1 MHHYVTGQRPQ
12 IMAWMISIRYVCR
25 TGAQIENSIFSCQS
39 SRDVRRLK
47 QISRLDISEA
57 VWMASGPWA
66 SAEQSTPPANLGIAP
81 CILERRSTFAW
92 A

>member
-12 IMAWMISIRYVCR
+12 IMAWMISIRYSR
-25 TGAQIENSIFSCQS
+25 RKEGQIERSMFSCQS
-39 SRDVRRLK
+39 SRDMGRLQ
-47 QISRLDISEA
+47 QISKLDISEA

-66 SAEQSTPPANLGIAP
+66 SAEQSTYPANLGIAP
-81 CILERRSTFAW
+81 VTLERRAAFAG